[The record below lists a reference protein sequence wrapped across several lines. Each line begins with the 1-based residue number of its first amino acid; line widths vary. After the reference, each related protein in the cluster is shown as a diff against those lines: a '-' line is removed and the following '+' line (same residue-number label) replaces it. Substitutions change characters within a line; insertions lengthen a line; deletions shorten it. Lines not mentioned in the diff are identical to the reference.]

1 MTALHPTPTIDRA
14 RWSAAM
20 TKTLVGGLLAIV
32 LLGLPL
38 MVPEYQTFQLTG
50 VMTYAVAALG
60 LNLITGYAGQVSLGH
75 NAFFALGSYA
85 AVLSHLHLGTGNT
98 ISILIAA
105 AVTFI
110 AGMMAGYPAKRL
122 RGLYLALI
130 TLILAVSVV
139 PLIKQ
144 FKAYTGGAAG
154 LLVDKPMPP
163 SWFTLGQ
170 DAWIYYIVLAVA
182 VLVFWLVHNFVN
194 GSVGRALAGI
204 REGELA
210 AASMGVNVNF
220 LKVVVF
226 GVGSMLAGI
235 GGALATLTIG
245 FIGPD
250 SFTLMLSI
258 GFLAAIVVGGLGT
271 IWGALVAGLFL
282 QFVPSYAS
290 DLGQALSGA
299 VYGGILIA
307 CMFLMPKGIV
317 GSAMRIMAN
326 RREAR
331 KAGST
336 AAGGARAADSK
347 GLLASNVA
355 GHGRPQSV
363 EG

>member
-1 MTALHPTPTIDRA
+1 MSSVEIPVMQ
-14 RWSAAM
+14 SAPQGKVAA
-20 TKTLVGGLLAIV
+20 TRIAIGAVLAVV

-38 MVPEYQTFQLTG
+38 VIPEFQTFQLTG

-60 LNLITGYAGQVSLGH
+60 LNLITGYVGQVSLGH

-85 AVLSHLHLGTGNT
+85 AVLSVIYLGVNDVLAVL
-98 ISILIAA
+98 IS
-105 AVTFI
+105 AVVAFV
-110 AGMMAGYPAKRL
+110 AGVLAGYPAKRL

-144 FKAYTGGAAG
+144 FKNYTGGAAG
-154 LLVDKPMPP
+154 LLVDKPAPP
-163 SWFTLGQ
+163 AWFHLGQ
-170 DAWIYYIVLAVA
+170 DTWIYYMVLMFTV
-182 VLVFWLVHNFVN
+182 VVFWLVRNFVG
-194 GSVGRALAGI
+194 GSNGRALAGI
-204 REGELA
+204 REAELA
-210 AASMGVNVNF
+210 ASSMGVDVNR
-220 LKVVVF
+220 LKVIMF

-235 GGALATLTIG
+235 GGALATFTVG

-271 IWGALVAGLFL
+271 IWGALVAGVFL

-307 CMFLMPKGIV
+307 CMTLMPRGIV
-317 GSAMRIMAN
+317 GSILKIASN
-326 RREAR
+326 WREAR
-331 KAGST
+331 KTNTKTNPDRGDRVT
-336 AAGGARAADSK
+336 
-347 GLLASNVA
+347 
-355 GHGRPQSV
+355 
-363 EG
+363 

>member
-1 MTALHPTPTIDRA
+1 MMRTVAGIVIA
-14 RWSAAM
+14 S
-20 TKTLVGGLLAIV
+20 V

-38 MVPEYQTFQLTG
+38 AVPSYQTFQLTG
-50 VMTYAVAALG
+50 VLSYAVAALG
-60 LNLITGYAGQVSLGH
+60 LNLITGYVGQVSLGH
-75 NAFFALGSYA
+75 NAFFALGSYS
-85 AVLSHLHLGTGNT
+85 AVLAKLYLGTG
-98 ISILIAA
+98 SVLSVLIAA
-105 AVTFI
+105 LVTFI
-110 AGMMAGYPAKRL
+110 AGVMAGYPAKRL

-144 FKAYTGGAAG
+144 FKAHTGGAAG
-154 LLVDKPMPP
+154 LMFDKPMPP
-163 SWFTLGQ
+163 PWFTLGQ
-170 DAWIYYIVLAVA
+170 DAWIYYIVLAFTV
-182 VLVFWLVHNFVN
+182 VVFWLIRNFVG
-194 GSVGRALAGI
+194 GSVGRALAGV

-210 AASMGVNVNF
+210 ASSMGVDVNL

-226 GVGSMLAGI
+226 GVGAMLAGV
-235 GGALATLTIG
+235 GGALATFTIG

-250 SFTLMLSI
+250 SFTMMLSI

-317 GSAMRIMAN
+317 GSMLQIAQNWRDAK
-326 RREAR
+326 RTKAAGR
-331 KAGST
+331 AGS
-336 AAGGARAADSK
+336 
-347 GLLASNVA
+347 N
-355 GHGRPQSV
+355 
-363 EG
+363 

>member
-1 MTALHPTPTIDRA
+1 MMRTVAGIVIA
-14 RWSAAM
+14 S
-20 TKTLVGGLLAIV
+20 V

-38 MVPEYQTFQLTG
+38 AVPSYQTFQLTG
-50 VMTYAVAALG
+50 VLSYAVAALG
-60 LNLITGYAGQVSLGH
+60 LNLITGYVGQVSLGH
-75 NAFFALGSYA
+75 NAFFALGSYS
-85 AVLSHLHLGTGNT
+85 AVLAKLYLGTG
-98 ISILIAA
+98 SVLSVLIAA
-105 AVTFI
+105 LVTFI
-110 AGMMAGYPAKRL
+110 AGVMAGYPAKRL

-144 FKAYTGGAAG
+144 FKAHTGGAAG
-154 LLVDKPMPP
+154 LMFDKPMPP
-163 SWFTLGQ
+163 AWFTLGQ
-170 DAWIYYIVLAVA
+170 DAWIYYIVLAFTA
-182 VLVFWLVHNFVN
+182 VVFWLIRNFVG
-194 GSVGRALAGI
+194 GSVGRALAGV

-210 AASMGVNVNF
+210 ASSMGVDVNL

-226 GVGSMLAGI
+226 GVGAMLAGV
-235 GGALATLTIG
+235 GGALATFTIG

-250 SFTLMLSI
+250 SFTMMLSI

-317 GSAMRIMAN
+317 GSMLQIAQNWRDAK
-326 RREAR
+326 RA
-331 KAGST
+331 K
-336 AAGGARAADSK
+336 AAGGA
-347 GLLASNVA
+347 GSN
-355 GHGRPQSV
+355 
-363 EG
+363 